1 MFLEISTRSK
11 YIHAQPQQREAD
23 MDGPRKFWHPWLRNG
38 SLGQD
43 ELEGV
48 AVGDPDPTADHGT
61 VNGYRTCRF
70 EWIYDISQTLNLLWS
85 CTRELGHQG
94 QHLAGTGEWVAAVH
108 PQLLPTATAT
118 SISL

>member
-1 MFLEISTRSK
+1 MDI
-11 YIHAQPQQREAD
+11 QR
-23 MDGPRKFWHPWLRNG
+23 RFWHRQPRTG

-43 ELEGV
+43 ELERV
-48 AVGDPDPTADHGT
+48 SVGDPDPTLDPGTANRHGA
-61 VNGYRTCRF
+61 CLF
-70 EWIYDISQTLNLLWS
+70 EWVDEISQTLILTWS

-118 SISL
+118 SVFAR